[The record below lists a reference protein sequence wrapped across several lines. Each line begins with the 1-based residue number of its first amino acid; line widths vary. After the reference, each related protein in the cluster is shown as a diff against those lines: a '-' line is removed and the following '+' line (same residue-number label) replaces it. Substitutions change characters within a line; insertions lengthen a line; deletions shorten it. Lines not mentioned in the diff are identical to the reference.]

1 MRYILVLAIMLG
13 SAIAIQAQTAGAVS
27 KLFWDQPAPDLA
39 TAQGY
44 TYAHYDDGS
53 SSGVDFT
60 GVTCAAKVPAV
71 AQLFDCSVAFP
82 AFTPGQHTVTITAK
96 NVAGESPKSAVFT
109 FTFVVVPGTPTNLRI
124 GK

>member
-1 MRYILVLAIMLG
+1 MRYCVALVLLFG
-13 SAIAIQAQTAGAVS
+13 VTVQAQSNAGPIS
-27 KLFWDQPAPDLA
+27 KLIWDQPAPDLA

-44 TYAHYDDGS
+44 TYAHYDDGAAAS
-53 SSGVDFT
+53 TDFT

-71 AQLFDCSVAFP
+71 AQLFDCSAPFP
-82 AFTPGQHTVTITAK
+82 PFTPGQHTVTITAK
-96 NVAGESPKSAVFT
+96 NVTGESPKSAVLT